1 MSTPG
6 PDLDLSRLD
15 DHLANLIADIRQRTQ
30 ALQPAAAPAETTW
43 EALQELDD
51 EALVRAAYH
60 YLTGHPIE
68 PERLSY
74 YLTRLRGGED
84 RFDLLAAIHLSPEG
98 QRHGAAAPGLRRALL
113 KRKLRRVPVIGRL
126 LGLLLEVA
134 GLPGRQQRDNA
145 RYYRWQNQ
153 LALQAI
159 LLQQQSNL
167 LEWHQQRWQVL
178 QDQAPE
184 PRLGELE
191 RELARVEA
199 ELAQA
204 QAQLDR
210 GEQELRMRLNLLE
223 AAPALPLAPQS
234 AALGVPLA
242 LERTLREHF
251 ALDEQALRG
260 LLGFYLPLVEECLP
274 VRQGLPLVQLD
285 CGAGQWLASLP
296 QGVNGLGVE
305 ADAEVVAQA
314 VAQGLPVVQG
324 EALRWLSEQPAASV
338 GALCAFELAD
348 RLDMA
353 QLSTLLDEAL
363 RVLVPGGLLLLQAL
377 DPAQASS
384 ACAFWLDP
392 ARQRPLPAPLLE
404 FLCQHKGFAQ
414 VAIQRPLEAELL
426 LEGQQAEPLTWQHYA
441 VSAFRAETA

>member
-30 ALQPAAAPAETTW
+30 ALQPAVAPAEPTW

-68 PERLSY
+68 QERLAY

-98 QRHGAAAPGLRRALL
+98 QRHGASAPGLRRALL

-126 LGLLLEVA
+126 LSLMLEVA

-199 ELAQA
+199 QLAQA
-204 QAQLDR
+204 QRQLDR
-210 GEQELRMRLNLLE
+210 GEQELRTRLSLLE
-223 AAPALPLAPQS
+223 TAPAMPLAPQS
-234 AALGVPLA
+234 AALGVPVA

-251 ALDEQALRG
+251 ALDDEALRG
-260 LLGFYLPLVEECLP
+260 LLGFYLPLIEECPTL
-274 VRQGLPLVQLD
+274 RQGLPLVELG
-285 CGAGQWLASLP
+285 CGNGLWLAGLP
-296 QGVNGLGVE
+296 QAIERRGVE
-305 ADAEVVAQA
+305 ADAELVAQA
-314 VAQGLPVVQG
+314 SGKGLTIEHG
-324 EALRWLSEQPAASV
+324 DALRWLSEQPMGSL
-338 GALCAFELAD
+338 GALCAFELVD
-348 RLDMA
+348 RLDLA
-353 QLSTLLDEAL
+353 QLSSLLDEAL
-363 RVLVPGGLLLLQAL
+363 RVLAPGGLLLLQAL
-377 DPAQASS
+377 DPAQTSS

-392 ARQRPLPAPLLE
+392 ARQRPSPAPLLE
-404 FLCQHKGFAQ
+404 FLCRHKGFAQ
-414 VAIQRPLEAELL
+414 VAIQRPAQAELL
-426 LEGQQAEPLTWQHYA
+426 QDFQRSSPLTWQHYA
-441 VSAFRAETA
+441 VSAIRAETP

>member
-1 MSTPG
+1 MSTSG

-30 ALQPAAAPAETTW
+30 ALQPAAAPAEPTW

-84 RFDLLAAIHLSPEG
+84 RFDLLAAIYLSPEG
-98 QRHGAAAPGLRRALL
+98 QRHAAPAPGLRRALL

-126 LGLLLEVA
+126 LGLMLEVA
-134 GLPGRQQRDNA
+134 GLPARQQRDNA

-167 LEWHQQRWQVL
+167 LEWHQQRWQIL

-191 RELARVEA
+191 RELATVEA
-199 ELAQA
+199 QLAQA
-204 QAQLDR
+204 RRQLDR
-210 GEQELRMRLNLLE
+210 SEQELRTRLSLLE
-223 AAPALPLAPQS
+223 TAPALPLAPQS

-251 ALDEQALRG
+251 ALDDQALHG
-260 LLGFYLPLVEECLP
+260 LLGFYLPLIEECPAL
-274 VRQGLPLVQLD
+274 RQGLPLVELG
-285 CGAGQWLASLP
+285 CGNGLWLAGLP
-296 QGVNGLGVE
+296 QAIKRRGIE
-305 ADAEVVAQA
+305 ADADLVAQA
-314 VAQGLPVVQG
+314 CGNGLEVEQGD
-324 EALRWLSEQPAASV
+324 ALRWLSEQPMGSL
-338 GALCAFELAD
+338 GALCAFELVD
-348 RLDMA
+348 RLDLA
-353 QLSTLLDEAL
+353 QLSSLLDEAL
-363 RVLVPGGLLLLQAL
+363 RALAPGGLLLLQAL
-377 DPAQASS
+377 DPAHASS

-392 ARQRPLPAPLLE
+392 ARQRPSPAPLLE
-404 FLCQHKGFAQ
+404 FLCRHKGFAQ
-414 VAIQRPLEAELL
+414 VAIQRPAQAELL
-426 LEGQQAEPLTWQHYA
+426 QDFQPSSPLTWQHYA
-441 VSAFRAETA
+441 VSAIRAETP

>member
-15 DHLANLIADIRQRTQ
+15 DHLAHLIADIRQRTQ
-30 ALQPAAAPAETTW
+30 ALQPAAAPAEPTW

-68 PERLSY
+68 PERLSH

-126 LGLLLEVA
+126 LALMLEIA

-191 RELARVEA
+191 RELANVEA
-199 ELAQA
+199 QLVQA
-204 QAQLDR
+204 QRQLDR
-210 GEQELRMRLNLLE
+210 GEQELRTRLSLLE
-223 AAPALPLAPQS
+223 TSPTMPLAPQS

-251 ALDEQALRG
+251 ALDDEALRG
-260 LLGFYLPLVEECLP
+260 LLGFYLPLIEECPALG
-274 VRQGLPLVQLD
+274 QGLPLVELG
-285 CGAGQWLASLP
+285 CGNGLWLASLP
-296 QGVNGLGVE
+296 QMIERRGVE
-305 ADAEVVAQA
+305 ADTELVAQA
-314 VAQGLPVVQG
+314 SAKGLTIEHG
-324 EALRWLSEQPAASV
+324 DALRWLSEQPTGSL
-338 GALCAFELAD
+338 GALCAFELVD
-348 RLDMA
+348 RLDLA
-353 QLSTLLDEAL
+353 QLSSLLDEAL
-363 RVLVPGGLLLLQAL
+363 RVLAPGGLLLLQAL
-377 DPAQASS
+377 DPAHASS

-392 ARQRPLPAPLLE
+392 TRQRPSPAPLLE
-404 FLCQHKGFAQ
+404 FLCRHKGFAQ
-414 VAIQRPLEAELL
+414 VAIQHPAQAALL
-426 LEGQQAEPLTWQHYA
+426 QDVPQMSPLTWQHYA
-441 VSAFRAETA
+441 VSATRAETP

>member
-30 ALQPAAAPAETTW
+30 ALQPAAAPAEPTW

-60 YLTGHPIE
+60 
-68 PERLSY
+68 

-126 LGLLLEVA
+126 LSLMLEVA

-191 RELARVEA
+191 HQLAQVEA
-199 ELAQA
+199 QLAQA

-324 EALRWLSEQPAASV
+324 EALRWLSEQPAASI

-377 DPAQASS
+377 DPAEASS

>member
-30 ALQPAAAPAETTW
+30 ALQPAAAPAEPTW

-98 QRHGAAAPGLRRALL
+98 QRHGASAPGLRRALL
-113 KRKLRRVPVIGRL
+113 KRKLRRVPVIRRL
-126 LGLLLEVA
+126 LSLMLEVA
-134 GLPGRQQRDNA
+134 GLPARQQRDNA

-184 PRLGELE
+184 PRLSELE
-191 RELARVEA
+191 QTLSRVEA
-199 ELAQA
+199 QLRDAQSHLERSE
-204 QAQLDR
+204 QQLR
-210 GEQELRMRLNLLE
+210 TRLSLLE
-223 AAPALPLAPQS
+223 ATPALPLTPQS

-251 ALDEQALRG
+251 ALDDQALRG
-260 LLGFYLPLVEECLP
+260 LLGFYLPLIEECPAL
-274 VRQGLPLVQLD
+274 RQGLPLVELG
-285 CGAGQWLASLP
+285 CGNGLWLAGLP
-296 QGVNGLGVE
+296 QAIERRGIE
-305 ADAEVVAQA
+305 ADADLVAQA
-314 VAQGLPVVQG
+314 SGNGLEVEQGD
-324 EALRWLSEQPAASV
+324 ALRWLSEQPAGSL
-338 GALCAFELAD
+338 GALCAFELVD
-348 RLDMA
+348 RLDLA
-353 QLSTLLDEAL
+353 QLSNLLDEAL
-363 RVLVPGGLLLLQAL
+363 RALAPGGLLLLQAL
-377 DPAQASS
+377 DPAHASS

-392 ARQRPLPAPLLE
+392 ARQRPSPAPLLE
-404 FLCQHKGFAQ
+404 FLCRHKGFAQ
-414 VAIQRPLEAELL
+414 VAIQRPVQAELL
-426 LEGQQAEPLTWQHYA
+426 QDLQHSSPLTWQHYA
-441 VSAFRAETA
+441 VSAIRAETP